1 MKIYSKSA
9 LTVLAATV
17 AVVTAACGGSQPGAP
32 ASSPAAST
40 ASPAGGIP
48 TSTAPTTPAT
58 TATASPASSIGAA
71 AVVGRCHTSML
82 SAKIRLGNPGAG
94 QRYAFLVLTNK
105 SGVTCR
111 VYGYPGMQLIGASGA
126 SIATDVV
133 RTSPSPGLV
142 TIIPGAHVYSGLH
155 WTVVPATDE
164 TSNPCE
170 PDPSTVHVTPPDETA
185 FLTVAWP
192 GGSVCQHGQIM
203 VTPFKAGTGS

>member
-1 MKIYSKSA
+1 MKIHPKST

-17 AVVTAACGGSQPGAP
+17 AVITAACGGSQPGTP
-32 ASSPAAST
+32 ASSPPAST
-40 ASPAGGIP
+40 ASP
-48 TSTAPTTPAT
+48 TSSAATSTPAT
-58 TATASPASSIGAA
+58 TASASPASSSEAA
-71 AVVGRCHTSML
+71 GVAGVGRCHTSML
-82 SAKIRLGNPGAG
+82 SARVRMSNPGAG

-126 SIATDVV
+126 SIPTDVV
-133 RTSPSPGLV
+133 RTSPSPRLV
-142 TIIPGAHVYSGLH
+142 AVVPGAHVYSGLH

-170 PDPSTVHVTPPDETA
+170 PDPGAVRVTPPDETA
-185 FLTVAWP
+185 FLTIAWP

-203 VTPFKAGTGS
+203 VTPFKAGTGF

>member
-1 MKIYSKSA
+1 MKIHPKST

-17 AVVTAACGGSQPGAP
+17 AVITAACGGSQPGTP
-32 ASSPAAST
+32 ASSPPAST
-40 ASPAGGIP
+40 ASP
-48 TSTAPTTPAT
+48 TSSAATSTPAT
-58 TATASPASSIGAA
+58 TASASPASSSEAA
-71 AVVGRCHTSML
+71 GVAGVGRCHTSML
-82 SAKIRLGNPGAG
+82 SALVRMSNPGAG

-126 SIATDVV
+126 SIPTDVV
-133 RTSPSPGLV
+133 RTSPSPRLV
-142 TIIPGAHVYSGLH
+142 TVVPGAHVYSGLH

-170 PDPSTVHVTPPDETA
+170 PDPSAVRVTPPDETA
-185 FLTVAWP
+185 FLTIAWP

-203 VTPFKAGTGS
+203 VTPFKAGTGF